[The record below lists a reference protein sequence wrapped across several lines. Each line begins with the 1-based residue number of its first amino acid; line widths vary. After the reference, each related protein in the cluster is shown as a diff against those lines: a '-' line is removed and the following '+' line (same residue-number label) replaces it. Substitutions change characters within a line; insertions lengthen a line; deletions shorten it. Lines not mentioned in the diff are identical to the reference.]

1 MPKSLRQPR
10 RAFLIFLLVFVPAL
24 LFLGWS
30 QASLDLSFISPSTAL
45 GTILLVIVSTV
56 VFVAF
61 VIFALILV
69 RILLKLYVERRQQQL
84 GSRFKTK
91 MVVSF
96 LLISLVPVCFLFVF
110 AYGLLNR
117 SIDRWFT
124 APFDTVR
131 RDANEI
137 VQELALQT
145 EQRALDDSGHLL
157 GSGEL
162 HSQLFRQNGTALR
175 LLLARQL
182 ADPGLYALMCF
193 GTDGQLLARV
203 GASSPGLSDV
213 FGLFPGIASGQVP
226 TNGITA
232 RWLSPDLDLFLAARG
247 VQSEVGARLGTIV
260 IARRLPLPIK
270 QIADRIQKSTQR
282 YDELNRDRRAL
293 RRTYVSVLSLLTLL
307 LLFVATWFA
316 MFLSKQVTVPVQA
329 LAEAT
334 NAVSS
339 GNLGFQIT
347 ARTDDELGSLIR
359 LFNQMTLQLQES
371 RRVIEDAAQ
380 GLQRAN
386 RELEEHSNTM
396 EAILENIPVGVISF
410 NRQGQITRV
419 NSTAERL
426 FGPAEMTARNL
437 SELVSPEDAREIT
450 RMFRPATRQGV
461 VTRQMQLGLGGRRT
475 AVALTLS
482 SIRARHS
489 TVGFVLVLEDLT
501 ELLRAQKAAA
511 WREVAQRIAHEIKNP
526 LTPIQLSV
534 ERIERLLARS
544 GANPPGPEVYAA
556 IIESASLIGRELT
569 ALKTLVDE
577 FSAFARFPTSQPVSF
592 SVNTIVGN
600 ALDVFNGQLDG
611 IHVHRALRSDLPSV
625 QADPE
630 QLKRAIV
637 NLIDNAAEALQRS
650 PAKEI
655 WVSTDLDPEQEVIE
669 IVVAD
674 SGPGIAAEDKEK
686 LFLPFFSTK
695 QRGTGLGLAIVSRII
710 SEHNGLIRVE
720 ENRPSGTRFVIELP
734 VERAA
739 LNSEL

>member
-10 RAFLIFLLVFVPAL
+10 RAFLIFLLVLVPAL

-124 APFDTVR
+124 APFDAVR
-131 RDANEI
+131 RDTNDI

-157 GSGEL
+157 GSAEL

-182 ADPGLYALMCF
+182 ADPGLYTLLCF
-193 GTDGQLLARV
+193 GAQGQLLARV
-203 GASSPGLSDV
+203 GASSPGLADV

-226 TNGITA
+226 ATGITA
-232 RWLSPDLDLFLAARG
+232 RWLSSDVDLFLAARG
-247 VQSEVGARLGTIV
+247 VDSEGGARLGTV
-260 IARRLPLPIK
+260 VSARRLPLPIK

-282 YDELNRDRRAL
+282 YDELSRERRAL
-293 RRTYVSVLSLLTLL
+293 KRTYISILSLLTLL

-316 MFLSKQVTVPVQA
+316 MFLAKQVTVPVQA

-334 NAVSS
+334 NEVSG

-347 ARTDDELGSLIR
+347 MRTDDELGSLIR

-371 RRVIEDAAQ
+371 RRAIEEAAQ
-380 GLQRAN
+380 ELQRAN

-396 EAILENIPVGVISF
+396 EAILENIPTGVVSF

-426 FGPAEMTARNL
+426 FGRTGVTTGNL
-437 SELVSPEDAREIT
+437 TDLVSIEDAREIT

-461 VTRQMQLGLGGRRT
+461 VTRQMQLALGGRR
-475 AVALTLS
+475 AVVALTLS
-482 SIRARHS
+482 SIRAQRG

-526 LTPIQLSV
+526 LTPIQLST
-534 ERIERLLARS
+534 ERIRRLLERS
-544 GANPPGPEVYAA
+544 GASPPRPEVCAA
-556 IIESASLIGRELT
+556 IAESASLISQELT

-577 FSAFARFPTSQPVSF
+577 FSAFARFPVSQPVPF
-592 SVNTIVGN
+592 SVNAIVEN
-600 ALDVFNGQLDG
+600 ALDVFNGRLDG

-637 NLIDNAAEALQRS
+637 NLIDNAAEALERS

-655 WVSTDLDPEQEVIE
+655 WVSTDLDSDRELIE
-669 IVVAD
+669 IIVAD
-674 SGPGIAAEDKEK
+674 SGPGIPVEDKEK

-710 SEHNGLIRVE
+710 SEHNGLVRVE
-720 ENRPSGTRFVIELP
+720 ENRPIGARFIIELP
-734 VERAA
+734 AM
-739 LNSEL
+739 NSEL

>member
-10 RAFLIFLLVFVPAL
+10 RAFLIFLLVLVPAL

-30 QASLDLSFISPSTAL
+30 QASLDLTFISPSTAL

-96 LLISLVPVCFLFVF
+96 LLISLVPVCFLFFF

-131 RDANEI
+131 RDANDI

-145 EQRALDDSGHLL
+145 EQRALDDSGHLP
-157 GSGEL
+157 GRAEL

-175 LLLARQL
+175 LLLAREL
-182 ADPGLYALMCF
+182 ADPGLYTLMCF
-193 GTDGQLLARV
+193 SAEGQLLARV
-203 GASSPGLSDV
+203 GAPSPGLSDV
-213 FGLFPGIASGQVP
+213 FGLFPAIASGKVP
-226 TNGITA
+226 TTGITA
-232 RWLSPDLDLFLAARG
+232 RWLSSDLDLFLAARG
-247 VQSEVGARLGTIV
+247 VDSEGGTRLGTIV
-260 IARRLPLPIK
+260 SARRLPLPIK

-282 YDELNRDRRAL
+282 YDELSHERRAL
-293 RRTYVSVLSLLTLL
+293 KRTYVSILSLLTLL

-316 MFLSKQVTVPVQA
+316 MFLAKQVTVPVQA

-334 NAVSS
+334 NEVSS
-339 GNLGFQIT
+339 GNLGYQIT
-347 ARTDDELGSLIR
+347 LRTDDELGSLIR
-359 LFNQMTLQLQES
+359 LFNQMTFQLQES
-371 RRVIEDAAQ
+371 RRTIEEAARE
-380 GLQRAN
+380 LQRAN

-396 EAILENIPVGVISF
+396 ETILENIPTGVVSF

-426 FGPAEMTARNL
+426 FGRTGATARNL
-437 SELVSPEDAREIT
+437 HDLVSIEDAREIT

-461 VTRQMQLGLGGRRT
+461 VTRQMQLGLGGRRA

-482 SIRARHS
+482 SIRAQHG

-501 ELLRAQKAAA
+501 ELLRGQKAAA

-526 LTPIQLSV
+526 LTPIQLST
-534 ERIERLLARS
+534 ERIRRLLERS
-544 GANPPGPEVYAA
+544 GANPPKPEVFAA
-556 IIESASLIGRELT
+556 IEESALLISQELT

-577 FSAFARFPTSQPVSF
+577 FSAFARFPVSQPVPF
-592 SVNTIVGN
+592 SVNAIVEN
-600 ALDVFNGQLDG
+600 ALDVFNGRLDG
-611 IHVHRALRSDLPSV
+611 IHVHCGLCSDLPSV

-630 QLKRAIV
+630 QLKRAVV
-637 NLIDNAAEALQRS
+637 NLIDNAAEALENS
-650 PAKEI
+650 PAKEV
-655 WVSTDLDPEQEVIE
+655 WVSTDLDSERE
-669 IVVAD
+669 IVEIIVAD
-674 SGPGIAAEDKEK
+674 SGPGIPAEDKEK

-710 SEHNGLIRVE
+710 SEHNGLVRVE
-720 ENRPSGTRFVIELP
+720 ENRPSGVKFIIELP
-734 VERAA
+734 FTS
-739 LNSEL
+739 NSEL

>member
-10 RAFLIFLLVFVPAL
+10 RAFLIFLLVLVPAL

-96 LLISLVPVCFLFVF
+96 LLISLVPVCFLFFF

-131 RDANEI
+131 RDANDI

-157 GSGEL
+157 GRAEL
-162 HSQLFRQNGTALR
+162 RSQLFSQNGTALR
-175 LLLARQL
+175 LLLAREL
-182 ADPGLYALMCF
+182 ADPGLYTLMCF
-193 GTDGQLLARV
+193 SAEGQLLARA
-203 GASSPGLSDV
+203 GAPSPGLSDV
-213 FGLFPGIASGQVP
+213 FGLFPGIASGKVP
-226 TNGITA
+226 TTGITA
-232 RWLSPDLDLFLAARG
+232 RWLSSDLDLFLAARG
-247 VQSEVGARLGTIV
+247 VDSEGGTRLGTIV
-260 IARRLPLPIK
+260 SARRLPLPIK

-282 YDELNRDRRAL
+282 YDELSHERRAL
-293 RRTYVSVLSLLTLL
+293 KRTYVSILSLLTLL

-316 MFLSKQVTVPVQA
+316 MFLAKQVTVPVQA

-334 NAVSS
+334 NEVSS
-339 GNLGFQIT
+339 GHLGYQIT
-347 ARTDDELGSLIR
+347 LRTDDELGSLIR
-359 LFNQMTLQLQES
+359 LFNQMTLQLEES
-371 RRVIEDAAQ
+371 RRTIEEAARE
-380 GLQRAN
+380 LQRAN

-396 EAILENIPVGVISF
+396 ETILENIPTGVVSF

-426 FGPAEMTARNL
+426 FGRTGATARNL
-437 SELVSPEDAREIT
+437 HDLVSIEDAREIT

-461 VTRQMQLGLGGRRT
+461 VTRQMQLGLGGRRA

-482 SIRARHS
+482 SIRAQHG

-501 ELLRAQKAAA
+501 ELLRGQKAAA

-526 LTPIQLSV
+526 LTPIQLST
-534 ERIERLLARS
+534 ERIRRLLGRS
-544 GANPPGPEVYAA
+544 GANPPRPEVFAA
-556 IIESASLIGRELT
+556 IEESASLISQELT

-577 FSAFARFPTSQPVSF
+577 FSAFARFPVSQPVPF
-592 SVNTIVGN
+592 SVNAIVEN
-600 ALDVFNGQLDG
+600 ALDVFNGRLDG
-611 IHVHRALRSDLPSV
+611 IHVHCGLCSDLPSV

-630 QLKRAIV
+630 QLKRAVV
-637 NLIDNAAEALQRS
+637 NLIDNAAEALESS
-650 PAKEI
+650 PAKEV
-655 WVSTDLDPEQEVIE
+655 WVSTDLDSERE
-669 IVVAD
+669 IVEIIVAD
-674 SGPGIAAEDKEK
+674 SGPGIPAEDKEK

-710 SEHNGLIRVE
+710 SEHNGLVRVE
-720 ENRPSGTRFVIELP
+720 ENRPSGAKFIIELP
-734 VERAA
+734 FTS
-739 LNSEL
+739 NSEL

>member
-1 MPKSLRQPR
+1 
-10 RAFLIFLLVFVPAL
+10 
-24 LFLGWS
+24 
-30 QASLDLSFISPSTAL
+30 
-45 GTILLVIVSTV
+45 
-56 VFVAF
+56 
-61 VIFALILV
+61 
-69 RILLKLYVERRQQQL
+69 
-84 GSRFKTK
+84 
-91 MVVSF
+91 
-96 LLISLVPVCFLFVF
+96 
-110 AYGLLNR
+110 
-117 SIDRWFT
+117 
-124 APFDTVR
+124 
-131 RDANEI
+131 
-137 VQELALQT
+137 
-145 EQRALDDSGHLL
+145 
-157 GSGEL
+157 
-162 HSQLFRQNGTALR
+162 
-175 LLLARQL
+175 
-182 ADPGLYALMCF
+182 MCF
-193 GTDGQLLARV
+193 GGQGQLLARA
-203 GASSPGLSDV
+203 GAPSPGLSDV
-213 FGLFPGIASGQVP
+213 FGLFPGIASGQMPATGV
-226 TNGITA
+226 TA
-232 RWLSPDLDLFLAARG
+232 RWLASDVDLFLAARG
-247 VQSEVGARLGTIV
+247 VEGEGGTRLGTIV
-260 IARRLPLPIK
+260 TARRLPLPIK

-410 NRQGQITRV
+410 NRQGQITRL

-426 FGPAEMTARNL
+426 FGRTEMTARNL

-450 RMFRPATRQGV
+450 RMFRSATRQGV

-526 LTPIQLSV
+526 LTPIQLSA
-534 ERIERLLARS
+534 ERIERLLGRS
-544 GANPPGPEVYAA
+544 GANPPEPEVYAA
-556 IIESASLIGRELT
+556 ITESASLIGRELT

-611 IHVHRALRSDLPSV
+611 IHIHRALRSDLPSI

-630 QLKRAIV
+630 QLKRAVV
-637 NLIDNAAEALQRS
+637 NLIDNAAEALERS

-655 WVSTDLDPEQEVIE
+655 WVSTDLDSEREVIE
-669 IVVAD
+669 ITVAD